1 MQALLAALRDAA
13 RLCRLAQANYLSA
26 SAKTDGDHSEPVTIA
41 DYGSQAIIC
50 RALQTHYPEDAVV
63 AEESGREFMQLVS
76 AEERERILQ
85 LISRVLRQDV
95 SAAELVNW
103 LDFGSGRSAA
113 RTWVIDPIDG
123 TKGFLAR
130 RHYAIA
136 CGLLRDGQVGEGIVA
151 APGYNDGEGA
161 LFYTREGSCYRAPLK
176 GGDGRRV
183 TVSSR
188 QDRADII
195 AAQSFERAHASK
207 SRMSRA
213 RELAGLGGVRVLEL
227 DSMEKYALVA
237 CGDADLYMR
246 LPRAGSRYAHK
257 IWDHVAGVAL
267 VAAAGGMATDL
278 DGGPLDFS
286 QGETLPNP
294 GMIISNGAYHG
305 RVVEAVGRVM
315 AES

>member
-1 MQALLAALRDAA
+1 MQSLLTAVRAAAK
-13 RLCRLAQANYLSA
+13 LCRLVQENYLSA
-26 SAKTDGDHSEPVTIA
+26 STKSAGGHSEPVTIA

-50 RALQTHYPEDAVV
+50 RALQQHYPDDAVV
-63 AEESGREFMQLVS
+63 AEESGEQFTQLVS
-76 AEERERILQ
+76 AGQRAQVRSLLTQ
-85 LISRVLRQDV
+85 VLRQDV
-95 SAAELVNW
+95 SEADLIAW
-103 LDFGSGRSAA
+103 LDFGAERSAA

-136 CGLLRDGQVGEGIVA
+136 CGLLLDGRVAEGIVA
-151 APGYNDGEGA
+151 TPGYNDGEGA
-161 LFYTREGSCYRAPLK
+161 LFYTRAGSTYRAPLAA
-176 GGDGRRV
+176 GDGTRV

-188 QDRADII
+188 HNPEDII
-195 AAQSFERAHASK
+195 AVQSFERAHASK

-213 RELAGLGGVRVLEL
+213 RELAGLGGARILEL

-246 LPRAGSRYAHK
+246 LPREGSRYAHK

-267 VAAAGGMATDL
+267 VQAAGGTATDL
-278 DGGPLDFS
+278 DGSPLDFS

-294 GMIISNGAYHG
+294 GMIVSNSAHHE
-305 RVVEAVGRVM
+305 RVVEAVQRVM
-315 AES
+315 AE